1 MKNEIFRKKSL
12 DRVNSPEA
20 LEDYIQVTNPG
31 VWLVMGAVI
40 ALLIGACVWGYWGRM
55 ESTVSASAIAE
66 NGIVVCAIPS
76 EKLTSVSVGMTVH
89 ISGTEGTVSSVSV
102 SAERSEY
109 QLTISADVPDGIYP
123 VEIVTESIRPMDL
136 IFN

>member
-31 VWLVMGAVI
+31 VWLVMGAII
-40 ALLIGACVWGYWGRM
+40 ALLIGACVWGFFGRM
-55 ESTVSASAIAE
+55 ESTVSASAISDH
-66 NGIVVCAIPS
+66 GTVICTVS
-76 EKLTSVSVGMTVH
+76 GEKNTSIAVGMTVH
-89 ISGTEGTVSSVSV
+89 INNTNGMVDAVSMDSESGMFH
-102 SAERSEY
+102 
-109 QLTISADVPDGIYP
+109 ISIAADVPDGVYP